1 MQTCRKKADAL
12 NSAAAQLL
20 AMGHTPL
27 IGINAALP
35 VVEQLPSE
43 DKYEAIMKIS
53 MVAADACEAILLIA
67 QGAIVRSVLS
77 CILYFRSRVSAYNK

>member
-1 MQTCRKKADAL
+1 
-12 NSAAAQLL
+12 
-20 AMGHTPL
+20 
-27 IGINAALP
+27 
-35 VVEQLPSE
+35 
-43 DKYEAIMKIS
+43 MKIS